1 MGKNLPPRVFLR
13 GGRYYHVHAE
23 GKRRVWNPLTRVKEG
38 LPALYAALAQLER
51 ERVADDRMAAL
62 IADWQLD
69 VMPRHAEK
77 TRRDDIARCRVIGEA
92 FADFRAAQ
100 VRASDVAE
108 FLTAWRDKPRTHNAY
123 RAKLRELMRY
133 AIERGYRSDQPCDHI
148 RTLRTPPRHRYVTDS
163 ELRRVKVSA
172 LRGADGKPT
181 RSGRM
186 ICALLDVMYLT
197 GQRPSDVLDLRWQR
211 DPDEPD
217 APHVSDAGLV
227 FRPAKTRG
235 STGAAVVI
243 EWTPR
248 LRDAIRRAQVLQAER
263 LMKRRADQ
271 RVVSGWVFTTV
282 AGRALSYFGAAS
294 AWQRAVRRA
303 GIADIELRDLRAKA
317 LTDKEQAEGMRAA
330 RAMGAHSTESQ
341 TADYVRRRAPAKTRA
356 TR

>member
-1 MGKNLPPRVFLR
+1 MGKNLPPRVFVK
-13 GGRYYHVHAE
+13 GGRYYHVHAD
-23 GKRRVWNPLTRVKEG
+23 GKRRVWKPLTRVSDG
-38 LPALYAALAQLER
+38 LPALYGALAQLER
-51 ERVADDRMAAL
+51 ERVADDRMASL

-77 TRRDDIARCRVIGEA
+77 TQRDDIARCRVIAAA
-92 FADFRAAQ
+92 FAEFRAGQ
-100 VRASDVAE
+100 VRAADIDE
-108 FLTAWRDKPRTHNAY
+108 FLSAWRAKPRTHNAY
-123 RAKLRELMRY
+123 RAMLRELMRY
-133 AIERGYRSDQPCDHI
+133 AIVRGYRADQPCDHI
-148 RTLRTPPRHRYVTDS
+148 RTMHTPPRHRYVTDS
-163 ELRRVKVSA
+163 ELRRVKVAA
-172 LRGADGKPT
+172 LKGDDGKPT

-186 ICALLDVMYLT
+186 LCALLDVLYLT
-197 GQRPSDVLDLRWQR
+197 GQRPSDVLDLRRER

-217 APHVSDAGLV
+217 APHVSAAGLV
-227 FRPAKTRG
+227 FRPSKTRA

-248 LRDAIRRAQVLQAER
+248 LRDAVRRAEVLQAER

-282 AGRALSYFGAAS
+282 AGYRLSYFGAAS

-317 LTDKEQAEGMRAA
+317 LTDKEGAEGMRAA

-341 TADYVRRRAPAKTRA
+341 TADYVRRRAPTKTRA